1 MDTPTDAA
9 SRGIHYLAV
18 MGEQLWRLIS
28 GNTLQVREMKHP
40 VLGHF
45 LTLFS

>member
-1 MDTPTDAA
+1 MDSPSDAA

-18 MGEQLWRLIS
+18 MGEQLWRLVS
-28 GNTLQVREMKHP
+28 GNTLEVREPKYSFA
-40 VLGHF
+40 GHF